1 MLKCNNFA
9 LSYVCRGGVVIM
21 AKFCTQCGSAWEEGS
36 SVCTNCGNKVRSVE
50 EEVVVNNSEPVNQNV
65 NYNNNGSTS
74 KNITFAFVGFIL
86 SLVNLLCCGAFS
98 IFGLIF
104 SIVGLVESKKQ
115 NGNGKGMAIAGI
127 IISSI
132 FIVLSILSV
141 VLGIFS
147 SMIEE
152 LS

>member
-1 MLKCNNFA
+1 
-9 LSYVCRGGVVIM
+9 M
-21 AKFCTQCGSAWEEGS
+21 AKFCTQCGSALEEGS
-36 SVCTNCGNKVRSVE
+36 AVCPNCGNKIRSVE
-50 EEVVVNNSEPVNQNV
+50 EEVVVNNPEPMVNQNV
-65 NYNNNGSTS
+65 SYENNGEVK
-74 KNITFAFVGFIL
+74 KNNVFALVGFII
-86 SLVNLLCCGAFS
+86 SLVNILCCGSFS
-98 IFGLIF
+98 IFGLVF
-104 SIVGLVESKKQ
+104 SIIGLVESKKQ